1 RLAHLLRKAFSE
13 DLTLGAIFEH
23 PTIARLASYLDSE
36 DDREKPV
43 LGHGFGPS
51 FTLQPDN
58 GQGRPALFC
67 IHPAGGLSWCYGLL
81 ARRLPT
87 ARPVHGLQSPW
98 LGHNSDG
105 LDSLHEL
112 ANRYADR
119 IEAMQGEGPYH
130 LLGWSVGGIIAHEL
144 ACVLARRR

>member
-1 RLAHLLRKAFSE
+1 VNGKLDRKALPAPTFSAGSGRQAQTATERLIAPLFRKVLELDSEPAADDDFFSLGGHSLLAARLAHLLRKAFSE

-58 GQGRPALFC
+58 GQGRP
-67 IHPAGGLSWCYGLL
+67 
-81 ARRLPT
+81 
-87 ARPVHGLQSPW
+87 
-98 LGHNSDG
+98 
-105 LDSLHEL
+105 
-112 ANRYADR
+112 
-119 IEAMQGEGPYH
+119 
-130 LLGWSVGGIIAHEL
+130 
-144 ACVLARRR
+144 